1 MGKKEKAMQN
11 YFINK
16 TFPKTDPIAHPL
28 VPETPTPRKKIAS
41 DNYRL
46 SAILCCKSGRDFSS
60 DAHCFLLSSQSSR
73 VLNIRDVIFEHLYS
87 QPFNSKSF

>member
-28 VPETPTPRKKIAS
+28 DPETPTPRKKIAS

-46 SAILCCKSGRDFSS
+46 SAMLCFKSGTDFFVKCS
-60 DAHCFLLSSQSSR
+60 LLSFIIP
-73 VLNIRDVIFEHLYS
+73 VFKGFKY
-87 QPFNSKSF
+87 